1 MAYNETATLGF
12 AVDSSGAEAGIN
24 NVKRSLNNLADTA
37 RAAGQTA
44 SSGLDAIGDGGSKAT
59 ESLDRTTKNLI
70 SSIQRTTASMEAGSK
85 SSSEYFRTLA
95 NQRGANVIALEPYLK
110 QLDEATRK
118 QKLAKEAMAATDPV
132 VNKLGM
138 SQKQLAAAMRGVPA
152 QMTDIVVSLQ
162 GGQRPLTV
170 LMQQGGQLKD
180 MFGGVVP
187 AAKALATQIMS
198 LVTPLTVAGAAVA
211 GLTYLI
217 KEGADQQDRIA
228 KSLIA
233 TGNAAGMTAS
243 QIIELGR
250 DVGSMTGQYGAAQ
263 EAVEALAASGKL
275 SGDEIRSA
283 LRGLVE
289 GAQVT
294 GQSVEK
300 LAEQFEKVAEDPAEG
315 IYKLN
320 ERYNFLT
327 ADIYKQIV
335 ALQKQGKT
343 HEAVQLAFETY
354 TRAMDE
360 RLPQIL
366 ENTGAIE
373 QAWTSVKTVLIEI
386 KNAIMDIGRS
396 SAMEKQLAEANAAL
410 DAMYANYGA
419 YSDEQRKAAEERI
432 ETLKRQQSEEGAAAK
447 ATGER
452 IRKETDA
459 VNKLHEAYKKKDT
472 KKTNPEQSAYDSLTA
487 SIKQQIAAYELQ
499 IRTGDAVTEAE
510 KLRIKLDNEA
520 ASSKKKLTEAHKAEA
535 KALIDR
541 LEVVELEAKQRQF
554 AKEYEKSYE
563 ANKRS
568 LINRY
573 DLEIQKIGLSTRE
586 AEKLTAANQI
596 MFDAEEKIREG
607 REKKTLAPGMDETII
622 DNARKMVDL
631 QNQLLDAKYDAYND
645 PWLALTGSLKTYK
658 DEAEDAGTQ
667 IRDLA
672 KNAFSSMEDA
682 FVKFATTGKISFS
695 DLVNS
700 ILSDIARMYAKK
712 ATASLFDALF
722 TLGGEQ
728 ISSGLGSIFGSSSG
742 SSGILAGFRASGGPV
757 SGKSAY
763 IVGEKGPEL
772 FVPNT
777 SGQIL
782 PTGSF
787 GGTNGINVQI
797 SHKNEGTPQQ
807 VMDTSADFDG
817 KNLIIK
823 IVTQD
828 IQNDGMISRTM
839 SKTFGMRRAAG
850 AM

>member
-1 MAYNETATLGF
+1 
-12 AVDSSGAEAGIN
+12 
-24 NVKRSLNNLADTA
+24 
-37 RAAGQTA
+37 
-44 SSGLDAIGDGGSKAT
+44 
-59 ESLDRTTKNLI
+59 
-70 SSIQRTTASMEAGSK
+70 
-85 SSSEYFRTLA
+85 
-95 NQRGANVIALEPYLK
+95 
-110 QLDEATRK
+110 
-118 QKLAKEAMAATDPV
+118 
-132 VNKLGM
+132 
-138 SQKQLAAAMRGVPA
+138 
-152 QMTDIVVSLQ
+152 
-162 GGQRPLTV
+162 
-170 LMQQGGQLKD
+170 
-180 MFGGVVP
+180 
-187 AAKALATQIMS
+187 
-198 LVTPLTVAGAAVA
+198 
-211 GLTYLI
+211 
-217 KEGADQQDRIA
+217 
-228 KSLIA
+228 
-233 TGNAAGMTAS
+233 MTAS

-300 LAEQFEKVAEDPAEG
+300 LVEQFEKIAEDPAEG

-327 ADIYKQIV
+327 ADIYKQII

-354 TRAMDE
+354 TKAMDE
-360 RLPQIL
+360 RLPRIL

-373 QAWTSVKTVLIEI
+373 QAWMSVKTVLTEV

-432 ETLKRQQSEEGAAAK
+432 ETLKRQQQEEGAAAK

-459 VNKLHEAYKKKDT
+459 VNKLHETYKKKDT

-499 IRTGDAVTEAE
+499 ISTGDAVTEAE

-520 ASSKKKLTEAHKAEA
+520 AGSKKKLTEAHKAEA

-541 LEVVELEAKQRQF
+541 LEVVELEARQRQF
-554 AKEYEKSYE
+554 AKEYERSYE

-568 LINRY
+568 LINQY

-596 MFDAEEKIREG
+596 MFEAEEKIREG

-622 DNARKMVDL
+622 ENARKIVDL

-645 PWLALTGSLKTYK
+645 PWLALTESLKTYK

-672 KNAFSSMEDA
+672 RNAFSSMEDA

-700 ILSDIARMYAKK
+700 ILADIARMYAKK

-722 TLGGEQ
+722 ALGGEQ
-728 ISSGLGSIFGSSSG
+728 ISSGLRSIFGSSSG

-782 PTGSF
+782 PNGSF
-787 GGTNGINVQI
+787 GGTSGINVQI

-807 VMDTSADFDG
+807 VTDTSADFDG
-817 KNLIIK
+817 RNLIIK

-839 SKTFGMRRAAG
+839 SRTFGVRRAAG

>member
-118 QKLAKEAMAATDPV
+118 QKLAKEAMAAADPV

-250 DVGSMTGQYGAAQ
+250 DVGSMTGQYGTAQ

-300 LAEQFEKVAEDPAEG
+300 LVEQFEKVAEDPAEG

-343 HEAVQLAFETY
+343 YEAVQLAFETY
-354 TRAMDE
+354 TKAMDE

-373 QAWTSVKTVLIEI
+373 QAWMSVKTVLIEV
-386 KNAIMDIGRS
+386 KNAIMDLGRS

-447 ATGER
+447 ATGEQ

-541 LEVVELEAKQRQF
+541 LEVVELEAKQRQY

-568 LINRY
+568 LINQY

-586 AEKLTAANQI
+586 AEKLTVANQI
-596 MFDAEEKIREG
+596 MFEAEEKIREG

-645 PWLALTGSLKTYK
+645 PWLALTESLKTYK

-777 SGQIL
+777 SGHIL
-782 PTGSF
+782 PNGSF
-787 GGTNGINVQI
+787 GGTNGINVKI